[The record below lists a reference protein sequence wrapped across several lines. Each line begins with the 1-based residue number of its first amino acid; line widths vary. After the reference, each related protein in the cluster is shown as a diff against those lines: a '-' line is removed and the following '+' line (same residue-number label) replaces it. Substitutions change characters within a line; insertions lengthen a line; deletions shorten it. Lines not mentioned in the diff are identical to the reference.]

1 MPRFS
6 QIKRYFLYASL
17 ITLSMASPVHAQP
30 AQGGILNWALPVEPP
45 SLVPINTP
53 AGGVIDVGPKIV
65 EGLLT
70 FNDQLDPKPLL
81 ATAWEV
87 APDGLRYTFKL
98 RKGVKW
104 HDGADFTSADVAW
117 SIQANKQHHS
127 RGRATF
133 AQVREIQTPD
143 PHTIVLLLDKP
154 APYLLTAL
162 AASETPIVARHLY
175 EGKDIASNPH
185 NRAPVGTGPF
195 IFKEWVKGSH
205 LILERNPNYWDQPRP
220 YLDKIVVRFITDPSA
235 VAAALEAGSID
246 IAGNAI
252 ANGDID
258 RLGKLPHLNVDVR
271 GWPWQGHHNQI
282 LFNFDT
288 PALKNRDVRRAIAH
302 VISVDQINKLAWY
315 GKGVPSASAIGVASR
330 YHDSSIAF
338 HEIDP
343 KKAEALLDQAGYPRG
358 ADGKRLTLRLLYNPY
373 RPPQIA
379 EIIRQSLQR
388 IGIDASIKSYDFA
401 TYTKT
406 VYTDRDFDI
415 TVEGLSNV
423 FDPTVGVQRGYWSKN
438 FKIGLPFSN
447 TGNYVN
453 PEIDRLLEAAAVE
466 PDEATRKD
474 LFLQFQKTLWED
486 VAGIDLGKPPETV
499 VSNVK
504 VKNAVPTAERL
515 YGSFSELYLAP

>member
-1 MPRFS
+1 MHRIS
-6 QIKRYFLYASL
+6 RLTTGFLYASL
-17 ITLSMASPVHAQP
+17 IALGLTHTAQAAP
-30 AQGGILNWALPVEPP
+30 TAGGTLNWALPVEPP

-70 FNDQLDPKPLL
+70 YDDQLNPQPLL

-87 APDGLRYTFKL
+87 TPDGLRYTFKL
-98 RKGVKW
+98 REGVQW

-117 SIQANKQHHS
+117 SILANKQNHS
-127 RGRATF
+127 RGRASL
-133 AQVREIQTPD
+133 AQVREVQTPD
-143 PHTIVLLLDKP
+143 AHTVVFLLDKP

-162 AASETPIVARHLY
+162 AASETPIVPRHVY
-175 EGKDIASNPH
+175 EGKDVASNP
-185 NRAPVGTGPF
+185 NNSAPIGTGPF
-195 IFKEWVKGSH
+195 VFKEWVKGSH
-205 LILERNPNYWDQPRP
+205 IILERNPNYWDKPKP
-220 YLDKIVVRFITDPSA
+220 YLEKIVIRFITDPSS
-235 VAAALEAGSID
+235 VAAALETGSID

-252 ANGDID
+252 ANSDID
-258 RLGKLPHLNVDVR
+258 RLDALPNLNVDVR

-288 PALKNRDVRRAIAH
+288 PQLQNRDVRRAIAQ
-302 VISVDQINKLAWY
+302 VISVEQINQLAWY
-315 GKGVPSASAIGVASR
+315 GKGVPSAAAIGVASR

-338 HEIDP
+338 YPQDA
-343 KKAEALLDQAGYPRG
+343 KQAEALLDQAGYPRG
-358 ADGKRLTLRLLYNPY
+358 ADGKRFALRLLYNPY

-379 EIIRQSLQR
+379 DIIRQSLGK
-388 IGIDASIKSYDFA
+388 IGIDAQIKAYDFA

-406 VYTDRDFDI
+406 VYTDRDFDL

-438 FKIGLPFSN
+438 FKLGLPFSN
-447 TGNYVN
+447 TGHYAN

-466 PDEATRKD
+466 PDEAKRKA
-474 LFLQFQKTLWED
+474 LFLQFQQTLHED
-486 VAGIDLGKPPETV
+486 VAGIDLGKPPETIV
-499 VSNVK
+499 THTK

-515 YGSFSELYLAP
+515 YGSFSELYFAP